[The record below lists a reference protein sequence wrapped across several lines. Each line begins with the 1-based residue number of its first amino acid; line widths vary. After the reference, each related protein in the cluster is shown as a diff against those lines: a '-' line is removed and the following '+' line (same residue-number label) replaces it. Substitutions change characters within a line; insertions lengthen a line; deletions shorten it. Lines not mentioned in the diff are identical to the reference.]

1 MTDADQ
7 PLLVSLYSSFR
18 ADEMARTAWPEA
30 RKQAFVAEQFRLQH
44 QHFTTQFPDGDFW
57 IIDRAPP
64 ARVDGAAEPIGR
76 LYVDRSWPV
85 WRIIELG
92 LFPAERSRGVGGA
105 LLAWL
110 QTGVAAAGADG
121 CDLHVMIA
129 NPRAQ
134 ALYRRLGF
142 EVESEAGGYRHMI
155 WRP

>member
-7 PLLVSLYSSFR
+7 PLLVSLYGSFR
-18 ADEMARTAWPEA
+18 AEEMARTAWPEDH
-30 RKQAFVAEQFRLQH
+30 KQAFLAEQFRLQH

-57 IIDRAPP
+57 IIERAPP

-76 LYVDRSWPV
+76 LYVDRSRPM

-92 LFPAERSRGVGGA
+92 FFPDARNQGVGAA

-110 QTGVAAAGADG
+110 QTAAASAGADG
-121 CDLHVMIA
+121 CDLNVMIA

-134 ALYRRLGF
+134 AFYRRLGF
-142 EVESEAGGYRHMI
+142 KVASEAGGYRHMI